1 MISKLT
7 MSETEKQTITK
18 HTLVIILKGKDH
30 QIMTFRGLIQYKVK
44 NILVQK
50 LFRRLSEAERLVP
63 RLFLFTQKAIYEVK
77 VSGQQFSSNR
87 FL

>member
-18 HTLVIILKGKDH
+18 HTLAIILKSKDH
-30 QIMTFRGLIQYKVK
+30 QIMTFCGLIQYKVK

-50 LFRRLSEAERLVP
+50 II
-63 RLFLFTQKAIYEVK
+63 QKTI
-77 VSGQQFSSNR
+77 
-87 FL
+87 

>member
-18 HTLVIILKGKDH
+18 HTLAIILKSKDH

-50 LFRRLSEAERLVP
+50 II
-63 RLFLFTQKAIYEVK
+63 QKTI
-77 VSGQQFSSNR
+77 
-87 FL
+87 